1 MLYWA
6 GGDIYMDIL
15 IYFLLGALCLGLPL
29 FIVLKTQQSRK
40 RGCGRGCATCRN
52 RDFCHRSALRDKK
65 R

>member
-1 MLYWA
+1 MLYW
-6 GGDIYMDIL
+6 GRVMYMEIL
-15 IYFLLGALCLGLPL
+15 LCILLAALCLGLPL

>member
-1 MLYWA
+1 MYMEILLY
-6 GGDIYMDIL
+6 IL
-15 IYFLLGALCLGLPL
+15 LAALCLGLPL

-52 RDFCHRSALRDKK
+52 RDFCHRSALRAKN

>member
-1 MLYWA
+1 MYMEILLY
-6 GGDIYMDIL
+6 IL
-15 IYFLLGALCLGLPL
+15 LAALCLGLPL

-52 RDFCHRSALRDKK
+52 RDFCHRSALRAKK